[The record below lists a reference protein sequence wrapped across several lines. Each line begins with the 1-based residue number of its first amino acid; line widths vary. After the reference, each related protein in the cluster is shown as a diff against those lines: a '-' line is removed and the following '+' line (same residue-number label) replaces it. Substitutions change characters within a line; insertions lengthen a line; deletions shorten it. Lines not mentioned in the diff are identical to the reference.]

1 MAAESPFSNPHVQV
15 ALLGG
20 GQLGKM
26 VLAEA
31 RRMDIS
37 VRVLDP
43 SADAPCR
50 LGAERFEVGSFQDYD
65 TVVSFAQGAS
75 AVGIEIES
83 VNADA
88 LETLEQQ
95 GIPCFPPSRVLRV
108 IQDKV
113 RQKEFY
119 AAQGL
124 PTSDF
129 TRYESLSALRSAVT
143 SGQQTLPFV
152 WKLGQGGYDGF
163 GVSIVRSMDDLNALS
178 EGICIAESLVPIATE
193 IGVVVARN
201 SAGDVACFPPV
212 EMEFHPVANQ
222 VEFVVCPASLPAE
235 SLAQAEALA
244 VQVAE
249 AFDTLGL
256 LAVELFYTTDGHW
269 LVNEVAP
276 RPHNSGHLTIEGCS
290 TSQFEQMLRAMCE
303 LPFGDTS
310 LRQPAVMANIVGA
323 EGFSGPVRYEGLG
336 QALQTPGTA
345 FHIYGKSQTRPF
357 RKMGHLTAVGATV
370 DEARARAA
378 AARDALHVK
387 A

>member
-1 MAAESPFSNPHVQV
+1 
-15 ALLGG
+15 
-20 GQLGKM
+20 
-26 VLAEA
+26 
-31 RRMDIS
+31 MDIS

-43 SADAPCR
+43 SSDAPCR
-50 LGAERFEVGSFQDYD
+50 LGAERFDIGSFQDYD
-65 TVVSFAQGAS
+65 TVVAFCQGAS
-75 AVGIEIES
+75 SVGIEIES

-88 LETLEQQ
+88 LEALEQQ

-119 AAQGL
+119 AKQGL

-129 TRYESLSALRSAVT
+129 TRYESLDELRTAVLA
-143 SGQQTLPFV
+143 GQQSLPFV

-163 GVSIVRSMDDLNALS
+163 GVSIVRSQADLQTLS
-178 EGICIAESLVPIATE
+178 EGICIAESLVPISTE

-201 SAGDVACFPPV
+201 AAGEIACFPPV

-222 VEFVVCPASLPAE
+222 VEFVVCPASLPSEVLKEAE
-235 SLAQAEALA
+235 DLAIR
-244 VQVAE
+244 VAKS
-249 AFDTLGL
+249 FNTLGL
-256 LAVELFYTTDGHW
+256 LAVELFYTESGDW

-290 TSQFEQMLRAMCE
+290 TSQFEQMLRAMCG
-303 LPFGDTS
+303 LPFGDTD
-310 LRQPAVMANIVGA
+310 LLQPSVMANIVGA
-323 EGFSGPVRYEGLG
+323 EGYSGPVVYEGLA
-336 QALQTPGTA
+336 QAMKTPGTA

-357 RKMGHLTAVGATV
+357 RKMGHLTSVGSNV

-378 AARDALHVK
+378 AARDALQVK

>member
-43 SADAPCR
+43 SSDAPCR

-119 AAQGL
+119 ATQGL

-143 SGQQTLPFV
+143 SGQQSLPFV

-163 GVSIVRSMDDLNALS
+163 GVSIVRTMDDLNTLS

-323 EGFSGPVRYEGLG
+323 EGFSGPVRYEGLD

-370 DEARARAA
+370 NEARARAA

>member
-1 MAAESPFSNPHVQV
+1 MAADSPFSNPSFQV

-43 SADAPCR
+43 SPDAPCR
-50 LGAERFEVGSFQDYD
+50 LGAERFDIGSFQDYD
-65 TVVSFAQGAS
+65 TVVAFCQGAS
-75 AVGIEIES
+75 SVGIEIES

-129 TRYESLSALRSAVT
+129 TRYESLSELQTAVAAGHQ
-143 SGQQTLPFV
+143 SLPFV

-163 GVSIVRSMDDLNALS
+163 GVSIVRSQADLDTLS
-178 EGICIAESLVPIATE
+178 EGVCIAESLVPIATE

-201 SAGDVACFPPV
+201 EAGETVCFPPV

-222 VEFVVCPASLPAE
+222 VEFVVCPASLPVEVLKEAEGLAKRVAE
-235 SLAQAEALA
+235 S
-244 VQVAE
+244 
-249 AFDTLGL
+249 FDTLGL
-256 LAVELFYTTDGHW
+256 LAVELFYTQSGEW

-290 TSQFEQMLRAMCE
+290 TSQFEQMLRAMCH
-303 LPFGDTS
+303 LPFGDTR
-310 LRQPAVMANIVGA
+310 LLQPSVMANIVGA
-323 EGFSGPVRYEGLG
+323 EGFSGPVVYEGLP
-336 QALQTPGTA
+336 QALQMPGTA

-357 RKMGHLTAVGATV
+357 RKMGHLTAVGANV

-378 AARDALHVK
+378 AARDALQVK